1 MLIGWESKRSAH
13 TSKAKSKEYGIDRA
27 ITSKSRIVDSNDHS
41 CGIDDI
47 GEKNATSSAY
57 TLAQR
62 GLLGFNLVRWRY
74 PIRNHVCVTGV
85 GDRLLTHLP
94 RITELDEFLR
104 KYWDLCKRL

>member
-47 GEKNATSSAY
+47 GEKK
-57 TLAQR
+57 R
-62 GLLGFNLVRWRY
+62 DVIGLHFGAK
-74 PIRNHVCVTGV
+74 GSV
-85 GDRLLTHLP
+85 GL
-94 RITELDEFLR
+94 
-104 KYWDLCKRL
+104 